1 MKCTRGIYRSPA
13 ATPPR
18 RPHAAP
24 TPPPSARGALM
35 RCVCVHAHHGDS
47 CSRASAVCSA
57 CPHVQVSVFLG
68 QAGLY
73 RESELLLNAALA
85 KEDDEGRL
93 ADLFHALADVLWK
106 AQQARQG
113 GGREF
118 LDKVV
123 TAARKSIALRRRM
136 SINPA
141 QQVCVYVCVCMM
153 YACMHACMRVLACS
167 SSYTHTAAAHV
178 HQPRAAGAYTHIH
191 TYMHVC
197 LHACMHAYMHAYIHA
212 CMHACM
218 HA

>member
-1 MKCTRGIYRSPA
+1 M
-13 ATPPR
+13 
-18 RPHAAP
+18 
-24 TPPPSARGALM
+24 
-35 RCVCVHAHHGDS
+35 
-47 CSRASAVCSA
+47 
-57 CPHVQVSVFLG
+57 G

-153 YACMHACMRVLACS
+153 YACMHAC
-167 SSYTHTAAAHV
+167 
-178 HQPRAAGAYTHIH
+178 IH
-191 TYMHVC
+191 ES
-197 LHACMHAYMHAYIHA
+197 ACM
-212 CMHACM
+212 
-218 HA
+218 